1 MACGDAVDGTALAIR
16 ELLHDHAAE
25 QPFTRSL
32 SGIAI
37 DRGIATVTIEGRD
50 RVVGWGGETFEL
62 ALAEV

>member
-1 MACGDAVDGTALAIR
+1 MACGDAVD
-16 ELLHDHAAE
+16 DHAAE